1 MEINNNFIAFSGA
14 SPGISTSLTNLSYT
28 SYDGQRIYLNF
39 DDIDSSGLEPSS
51 GLQLRFSVTKKFGS
65 SIAGTVNPTATF
77 IDSRTPKTLEL
88 ILSSSDR
95 LVDSSYDGSGI
106 ALTAQ
111 TVFVSYDASAFGTT
125 IPKLSDN
132 DTQKSFVASFTG
144 VGITNLTKEARP
156 PLYNYSTTS
165 TDGSKV
171 FVYYTEATPP
181 ILPVSSIAGFAVS
194 QNNAGIAITN
204 AYVLDPTS
212 ATLGKIVVLQLES
225 KIALNDGTNPVTLTY
240 APPSSDVFKIRD
252 STGTGLTYASALSG
266 VAVTNLSSET
276 TRPTVVNVETNVSS
290 GLGFVYVTM
299 SEPTLPGTSATG
311 FSIYDV
317 ALNQYKTI
325 SSVTDANITYNGIGV
340 TEYDLLV
347 SGGISP
353 TDTLLLSYSKP
364 SSNFITD
371 QSSNLNQLADFA
383 NRTIKNLRRGF
394 LPLSPGGLYSATA
407 ATTSYVASSGKEI
420 YLDFNLSK
428 SYPALPGTDISGF
441 QVFIDGQYSPVKNA
455 STGSTGSDHNVKLT
469 LYNKVAFG
477 SSVEISLQN
486 GNLQLYGGSGYGT
499 VRNFEP
505 VLIQNNS
512 SYDLNGFF
520 DIRYWNSALNN
531 AETFGFEIE
540 DQNVDIFVKSDFY
553 PTASVIYDTHPPK
566 GIVIL
571 NRNADDV
578 DPGVKV
584 HYFSG
589 LGYSSI
595 TETQS
600 DTLSDFSFTSLRT
613 AVKITSP
620 RNQNISTIY
629 LKLKKS
635 GTILNLGDKVNVALY
650 TNDSVTDSPS
660 TLLGTF
666 SSIQFNDLT
675 TSYEEYTFS
684 NTGISLLED
693 TEYWID
699 ITLDNLPIAVT
710 GTVKI
715 DLATFTS
722 TDNEIAYYDD
732 TELSWIRLADK
743 TAYNKLTAFNTASSE
758 LPSTD
763 YLLDIF
769 ESPIKS
775 VDVYGGSS
783 DLSKFEVIGNE
794 QSNYIYKKFDPVVV
808 DESNSSNNIYPT
820 ITNLVVGAT
829 AKNTKIYKCQ
839 IKATRTSDWVDLF
852 ENIADQETLDY
863 LNFTFDTPTSLY
875 AARLAYH
882 GDYFTIDQRAEVTLA
897 AYDEFSDVVSA
908 QISRFEDF
916 RDATNFP
923 NADSKGFID
932 FSAGETTFQN
942 VDLTNAAYLWSKK
955 TGNATSE
962 ITAITSFNEKILIA
976 SNNKMFVY
984 FNGEVYEI
992 LNESLIAEKYQ
1003 ITCLHVHNGKAYAGT
1018 NYGLLF
1024 ASFNGEF
1031 WSVVNAKD
1039 PLSLTNYKL
1048 IKPILCLASLGND
1061 LFVGTS
1067 KGTTTECSIYKYD
1080 GKKLSEIKTFSAFDK
1095 VSALAAKEF
1104 TLFAGLGGDYGS
1116 KLSAVYS
1123 YYNSSWTQ
1131 TLSSNFDNVETLTK
1145 SVTRNSLIAAFRGG
1159 QVWELSYN
1167 GSTPKTW
1174 SKIYDTYADHVYF
1187 TYDDPNGSYIYISAD
1202 NGIYGYFK
1210 SVNGFKK
1217 IVSHNYLT
1225 DHLNVT
1231 WRSYTGAGITWTDI
1245 GDIESYNFIALK
1257 NQTSTINYNGGFAT
1271 SVSVPAGF
1279 TNSSLTYEGA
1289 LLSSKTGNLSFRV
1302 DSSVGYN
1309 LFVND
1314 SLQISNYNTSTA
1326 VTTKYS
1332 TNAFTVTEGDI
1343 LKLKLQTT
1351 NNVGTGTTLKL
1362 YWQRSTDESFQIVPA
1377 EQFLG
1382 VSRIKSVTS
1391 IGNTFYGAGFDGS
1404 IYQFTQTPYENNERK
1419 IYVRLKDEAGNI
1431 QGVALPA
1438 HSSGFE
1444 IINDKMVQT
1453 SNVGNNPN
1461 SFIQYASTT
1470 VVSNSNTTI
1479 NPVTGNT
1486 QNNQTNNPTQNQ
1498 TDANTTPT
1506 NTIVNNTNN
1515 QNLSTTNNS
1524 GVIYQ
1529 IQKNADNSLTRKGIY
1544 VPNSREY
1551 SIFAPDRKVR
1561 EYGLYEP
1568 QPIYVPTLITWT
1580 ELVALILNKYPTTT
1594 DTSLDF
1600 GTEVNIYIK
1609 TGNTRAECLAS
1620 NYSEATT
1627 LSSINEPTAITTAQ
1641 SLIVDLSP
1649 YSGKWIQYKI
1659 ELVSATPNVTPE
1671 LLSLTL
1677 TYTSSSGSYFFTKIF
1692 DTTDY
1697 DSDAPLIKRGL
1708 LTSNEL
1714 KNNGSIVYGYT
1725 TSEDSNETYNFE
1737 NFNIITPNTTFE
1749 LSEASKTIRFGIF
1762 LTSTGVVPAMVY
1774 DFAVQLDIGDA
1785 SIKFNPAP

>member
-14 SPGISTSLTNLSYT
+14 SPGITTSLSNLSYT
-28 SYDGQRIYLNF
+28 SFDGQRIYLNF

-65 SIAGTVNPTATF
+65 SIAGTVTPTATF

-88 ILSSSDR
+88 LLSDADR

-111 TVFVSYDASAFGTT
+111 TIFVSYNDSSFGTT
-125 IPKLSDN
+125 VPKLSDN
-132 DTQKSFVASFTG
+132 DTQKSFVASFSGIG
-144 VGITNLTKEARP
+144 VTNLTKEARP
-156 PLYNYSTTS
+156 PLFNYSTTS

-171 FVYYTEATPP
+171 FIYYTEATPP
-181 ILPVSSIAGFAVS
+181 ILPTSAISGFAIS
-194 QNNAGIAITN
+194 QNNVGIAVTN
-204 AYVLDPTS
+204 AYVLNPTS
-212 ATLGKIVVLQLES
+212 ATLGKIVVLELAS
-225 KIALNDGTNPVTLTY
+225 GIAVSDGTNPVTVTY
-240 APPSSDVFKIRD
+240 TPPSSNLFKIRD
-252 STGTGLTYASALSG
+252 STGTGLTYAAALAG
-266 VAVTNLSSET
+266 VAVTNLTSET
-276 TRPTVVNVETNVSS
+276 TRPTVVNVETNVSG

-317 ALNQYKTI
+317 ALGQYKTI

-364 SSNFITD
+364 SSDFITD
-371 QSSNLNQLADFA
+371 QSSNLNQLANFS
-383 NRTIKNLRRGF
+383 NRTVKNLRRGF

-428 SYPALPGTDISGF
+428 SYPALPGTGISGF
-441 QVFIDGQYSPVKNA
+441 QVFIDGQYSPVKSA

-505 VLIQNNS
+505 VLILNNS
-512 SYDLNGFF
+512 SYDSNGLF
-520 DIRYWNSALNN
+520 DVKYWNNALNN
-531 AETFGFEIE
+531 AETFGFEI
-540 DQNVDIFVKSDFY
+540 DDANVDIFVKSDFY
-553 PTASVIYDTHPPK
+553 PTASVIYDTRPPK

-578 DPGVKV
+578 DPGIKV

-600 DTLSDFSFTSLRT
+600 DTLVDFSFSNLRN

-635 GTILNLGDKVNVALY
+635 GTILNLADKINIALY

-675 TSYEEYTFS
+675 TSYEEYSFS
-684 NTGISLLED
+684 NTGVSLVED
-693 TEYWID
+693 TDYWID
-699 ITLDNLPIAVT
+699 ITLDNLPIPVT
-710 GTVKI
+710 GTARI

-722 TDNEIAYYDD
+722 EGDVVSYYDDNEI
-732 TELSWIRLADK
+732 TWVRLADK
-743 TAYNKLTAFNTASSE
+743 TAYNKLTAFNTSSSE
-758 LPSTD
+758 LSSTD

-775 VDVYGGSS
+775 VEVYGGSS

-794 QSNYIYKKFDPVVV
+794 QSNYVYKKFDPVII
-808 DESNSSNNIYPT
+808 DESDSSNNVYPT

-839 IKATRTSDWVDLF
+839 IKETRTSDWVDLF

-882 GDYFTIDQRAEVTLA
+882 GDYFTIDQRAEVTVA

-908 QISRFEDF
+908 QISRFSDF

-923 NADSKGFID
+923 NADSRGFID

-962 ITAITSFNEKILIA
+962 ITAIAAFNEKILIA

-984 FNGEVYEI
+984 SAGEVYEI

-1003 ITCLHVHNGKAYAGT
+1003 ITCIHVHNGRAYAGT

-1039 PLSLTNYKL
+1039 PLSLSNYKL
-1048 IKPILCLASLGND
+1048 LKPILCLTSLGND
-1061 LFVGTS
+1061 LFIGTS
-1067 KGTTTECSIYKYD
+1067 KGVTTECSIYKYD
-1080 GKKLSEIKTFSAFDK
+1080 GKKLSEIKSFSSFDK
-1095 VSALAAKEF
+1095 VTALAAKEF
-1104 TLFAGLGGDYGS
+1104 TLFAGLGGEYGS
-1116 KLSAVYS
+1116 KSSSIYS
-1123 YYNSSWTQ
+1123 YYNSTWTQ
-1131 TLSSNFDNVETLTK
+1131 TLSSNFDSVETLTRSFTK
-1145 SVTRNSLIAAFRGG
+1145 NSLIASFRGG
-1159 QVWELSYN
+1159 QIWELSYT
-1167 GSTPKTW
+1167 GTVPKTW
-1174 SKIYDTYADHVYF
+1174 SKIYDTYSDHVHF
-1187 TYDDPNGSYIYISAD
+1187 VYDDPNGQYIYISAD
-1202 NGIYGYFK
+1202 NGVYAYFK

-1217 IVSHNYLT
+1217 IVSHNYST
-1225 DHLNVT
+1225 EQLNAT
-1231 WRSYTGAGITWTDI
+1231 WRSYTGSGITWTDI
-1245 GDIESYNFIALK
+1245 GDIESYNFIAYK
-1257 NQTSTINYNGGFAT
+1257 NQTSAINYNAGFAT
-1271 SVSVPAGF
+1271 TITIPNGF
-1279 TNSSLTYEGA
+1279 TNPSVTFEGA
-1289 LLSSKTGNLSFRV
+1289 LLTSKTGNLSFKI

-1309 LFVND
+1309 FYVND
-1314 SLQISNYNTSTA
+1314 TIQISNYNTSTN

-1332 TNAFTVTEGDI
+1332 ANAFSVEEGDI
-1343 LKLKLQTT
+1343 LKIKLQTT

-1362 YWQRSTDESFQIVPA
+1362 SWQRSAEESFGIVPA
-1377 EQFLG
+1377 DQFLG
-1382 VSRIKSVTS
+1382 VSKIKSVTS
-1391 IGNTFYGAGFDGS
+1391 IGNTFYGASVDGS
-1404 IYQFTQTPYENNERK
+1404 VYQFTPTPYENNDRT

-1431 QGVALPA
+1431 QGVTLPA
-1438 HSSGFE
+1438 HADGFE
-1444 IINDKMVQT
+1444 ILNDKMVQT
-1453 SNVGNNPN
+1453 SNVGNNPS
-1461 SFIQYASTT
+1461 SFIQYTATS
-1470 VVSNSNTTI
+1470 VVSNSNTTV
-1479 NPVTGNT
+1479 NLVTGDP
-1486 QNNQTNNPTQNQ
+1486 QNNQTSNPTQNQ

-1529 IQKNADNSLTRKGIY
+1529 IQKNADNTLSRKGIY

-1561 EYGLYEP
+1561 EYGIYEP

-1580 ELVALILNKYPTTT
+1580 ELVALVLNKYPSTT
-1594 DTSLDF
+1594 DSSLDF

-1609 TGNTRAECLAS
+1609 TGNTRADCLA
-1620 NYSEATT
+1620 ATYGDAT
-1627 LSSINEPTAITTAQ
+1627 SLSSINEPVSVTTAQ
-1641 SLIVDLSP
+1641 SLTVKLSP
-1649 YSGKWIQYKI
+1649 YSGKWIQYKV
-1659 ELVSATPNVTPE
+1659 ELISATPNVTPE

-1677 TYTSSSGSYFFTKIF
+1677 TYTSSSGSYFFTKMF

-1697 DSDAPLIKRGL
+1697 DSDTPLIKRGL

-1749 LSEASKTIRFGIF
+1749 LSEASSTIRFGIF

>member
-65 SIAGTVNPTATF
+65 SIAGTVTPSATF

-88 ILSSSDR
+88 ILSAADR
-95 LVDSSYDGSGI
+95 IVDSSYNASGT

-111 TVFVSYDASAFGTT
+111 SIFVSYDATSFGTT

-132 DTQKSFVASFTG
+132 DTQKSFVSSFTG
-144 VGITNLTKEARP
+144 VGVTNLTKEANP
-156 PLYNYSTTS
+156 PVYNYSTTS

-181 ILPVSSIAGFAVS
+181 ILPTTGISGFAVT
-194 QNNAGIAITN
+194 QNNVGIAVTN

-212 ATLGKIVVLQLES
+212 ATLGKVVVLQLES
-225 KIALNDGTNPVTLTY
+225 PIVISDGTNPVSLYYTL
-240 APPSSDVFKIRD
+240 PSSDTFKIRD
-252 STGTGLTYASALSG
+252 STGTGLTFAVALSG
-266 VAVTNLSSET
+266 VAVTNLSSE
-276 TRPTVVNVETNVSS
+276 RVKPVVVNTQTNVSS
-290 GLGFVYVTM
+290 GLAFVEIVM
-299 SEPTLPGTSATG
+299 SEPTLPGSSATG
-311 FSIYDV
+311 FSVYDV
-317 ALNQYKTI
+317 TLGQYKTI
-325 SSVTDANITYNGIGV
+325 TSITDANTTYNGIGV
-340 TEYDLLV
+340 TQYDLLI
-347 SGGISP
+347 SGGITP
-353 TDTLLLSYSKP
+353 TDVLTLSYSKQ
-364 SSNFITD
+364 SSDYITD
-371 QSSNLNQLADFA
+371 QSANLNELANFT
-383 NRTIKNLRRGF
+383 NRAITNRRRGS
-394 LPLSPGGLYSATA
+394 LPLAPGGLYSATA
-407 ATTSYVASSGKEI
+407 ATTSYVDSNGTDI
-420 YLDFNLSK
+420 YLDFSLNK
-428 SYPALPGTDISGF
+428 SYPAIPGSGITGF
-441 QVFIDGQYSPVKNA
+441 QIFIDGQFTPVKTA

-477 SSVEISLQN
+477 SSVEVAFQN
-486 GNLQLYGGSGYGT
+486 GSLQLYGGSGYGT
-499 VRNFEP
+499 IRNFEP
-505 VLIQNNS
+505 VLIANNS
-512 SYDLNGFF
+512 SYDVNGFF
-520 DIRYWNSALNN
+520 DTKYWNASLNN
-531 AETFGFEIE
+531 SQNFGFEITDE
-540 DQNVDIFVKSDFY
+540 NVDIFVKSDFY

-578 DPGVKV
+578 DPGIKV
-584 HYFSG
+584 HYFAG

-595 TETQS
+595 TETQNN
-600 DTLSDFSFTSLRT
+600 TLVDYSLSNLRT
-613 AVKITSP
+613 AVKIYSP

-629 LKLKKS
+629 LKFKKS
-635 GTILNLGDKVNVALY
+635 GSILNLGDKINVSLY
-650 TNDSVTDSPS
+650 SNDTITDSPS
-660 TLLGTF
+660 TSLGSF
-666 SSIQFNDLT
+666 SSIQINDLT
-675 TSYEEYTFS
+675 TAYAEYTFS
-684 NTGISLLED
+684 NTGISLSED
-693 TEYWID
+693 TFYWID
-699 ITLDNLPIAVT
+699 IALDNLPIAVT
-710 GTVKI
+710 GSVSI

-722 TDNEIAYYDD
+722 SGDELAYYDD
-732 TELSWIRLADK
+732 TDLVWVRLADK
-743 TAYNKLTAFNTASSE
+743 TAYNKVTAFNSSSAE
-758 LPSTD
+758 LSSTD

-775 VDVYGGSS
+775 VDVYGGSA

-794 QSNYIYKKFDPVVV
+794 QSNYIYKKFDPVII
-808 DESNSSNNIYPT
+808 DENDSSNNVYPT
-820 ITNLVVGAT
+820 ITNLIVGAT

-839 IKATRTSDWVDLF
+839 IKESRTSDWVDLF

-875 AARLAYH
+875 AARLGYH
-882 GDYFTIDQRAEVTLA
+882 GDYFTIDQRADVTVA

-908 QISRFEDF
+908 QISRFSDF
-916 RDATNFP
+916 RDAANFP
-923 NADSKGFID
+923 NADSKGFIN
-932 FSAGETTFQN
+932 FSSGETTFEN
-942 VDLTNAAYLWSKK
+942 VDLTNASYLWSKK

-962 ITAITSFNEKILIA
+962 ITAICTFGEKILIA
-976 SNNKMFVY
+976 ANNKMFVY

-992 LNESLIAEKYQ
+992 LNESLVADKYQ
-1003 ITCLHVHNGKAYAGT
+1003 ITCLHVHNGKVYAGT

-1024 ASFNGEF
+1024 TSFNGEF

-1039 PLSLTNYKL
+1039 PLSLSNYKL
-1048 IKPILCLASLGND
+1048 IKPILCLTSLGND
-1061 LFVGTS
+1061 LFIGSS
-1067 KGTTTECSIYKYD
+1067 KGATTECSIYKYD
-1080 GKKLSEIKTFSAFDK
+1080 GKKLSEIKTFSSFDK

-1104 TLFAGLGGDYGS
+1104 TLFAGLGGEYGS
-1116 KLSAVYS
+1116 KSSSVYS
-1123 YYNSSWTQ
+1123 YYNSTWTQ
-1131 TLSSNFDNVETLTK
+1131 TLSSNFDNVETLTR
-1145 SVTRNSLIAAFRGG
+1145 SVTRNSLLATFRGG
-1159 QVWELSYN
+1159 QIWELSYT

-1174 SKIYDTYADHVYF
+1174 SKIYDTYADHVHYVF
-1187 TYDDPNGSYIYISAD
+1187 DDPNGSYVYVSAD
-1202 NGIYGYFK
+1202 NGVYGYFK

-1217 IVSHNYLT
+1217 IVPHNYLT
-1225 DHLNVT
+1225 EQLNVT
-1231 WRSYTGAGITWTDI
+1231 WRSYTGSGITWTDI
-1245 GDIESYNFIALK
+1245 GDIESYNFIAYK
-1257 NQTSTINYNGGFAT
+1257 NQTSAINYNGGFAT
-1271 SVSVPAGF
+1271 SVSVPSGF
-1279 TNSSLTYEGA
+1279 TNPSLTFEGA
-1289 LLSSKTGNLSFRV
+1289 LLTSKAGDLSFKL

-1314 SLQISNYNTSTA
+1314 TLQIANYTSSTG

-1332 TNAFTVTEGDI
+1332 SNAFTVAEGDI
-1343 LKLKLQTT
+1343 LKIKLQTT

-1362 YWQRSTDESFQIVPA
+1362 YWQRSTDESYQIIPSD
-1377 EQFLG
+1377 QFLG
-1382 VSRIKSVTS
+1382 VSKFKAVSC
-1391 IGNTFYGAGFDGS
+1391 IGNTFYGASVDGS
-1404 IYQFTQTPYENNERK
+1404 VYQFTPTPYENNDRT

-1438 HSSGFE
+1438 HASGFD
-1444 IINDKMVQT
+1444 ILNDKMVQT
-1453 SNVGNNPN
+1453 SNVGNNPS
-1461 SFIQYASTT
+1461 SFIQYTATS

-1529 IQKNADNSLTRKGIY
+1529 IQKNADNSLSRKGIY

-1580 ELVALILNKYPTTT
+1580 ELVALVLNKYPTTT

-1600 GTEVNIYIK
+1600 GTEVNIYVK
-1609 TGNTRAECLAS
+1609 TGNTRAECLAAT
-1620 NYSEATT
+1620 YSDATSI
-1627 LSSINEPTAITTAQ
+1627 SSINEPTSTTTAQ
-1641 SLIVDLSP
+1641 SLTVDLSP

-1677 TYTSSSGSYFFTKIF
+1677 TYTSSSGSYFFTKMF
-1692 DTTDY
+1692 DTSDY
-1697 DSDAPLIKRGL
+1697 DTDAPLIKRGL

-1725 TSEDSNETYNFE
+1725 TSEDSQETYNFE
-1737 NFNIITPNTTFE
+1737 NFNIISPNTTFE
-1749 LSEASKTIRFGIF
+1749 LSEASSTIRFGIF
-1762 LTSTGVVPAMVY
+1762 LTSTGAVPAMVY